1 MGVRSRSLSPA
12 LGPGRGLR
20 VRRLR
25 AAAYSLARLDLEVGR
40 ELAGALFLD
49 LGGVCKYILFILQV
63 WSFFEDFL
71 QVQV

>member
-1 MGVRSRSLSPA
+1 MPLPT
-12 LGPGRGLR
+12 
-20 VRRLR
+20 
-25 AAAYSLARLDLEVGR
+25 YSLARLDLEVGR